1 MVIAICIDKYSENH
15 IKKESISV
23 VCTYSLTSVRW
34 NNHNSSRCNNHHHHH
49 HHQACNMPLNQNR
62 YEPHTHIKLIFIAH
76 Q

>member
-23 VCTYSLTSVRW
+23 VCTYSLTSVRC
-34 NNHNSSRCNNHHHHH
+34 NNHYSSRCNNH